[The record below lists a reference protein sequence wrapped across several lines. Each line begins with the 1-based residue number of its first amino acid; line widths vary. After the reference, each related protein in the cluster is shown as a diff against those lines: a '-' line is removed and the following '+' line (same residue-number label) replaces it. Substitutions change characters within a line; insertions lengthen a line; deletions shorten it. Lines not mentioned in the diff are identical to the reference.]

1 MTASD
6 LDVARALARSPLG
19 LLAWVLTA
27 LVPADLLG
35 PNSRALVIRALVDF
49 SRAVQGA
56 LAAKVAPAERAAF
69 EGFEVRARG
78 AFTALG
84 EDPRALSDETLPA
97 PTATIDGPTVARV
110 IFAFAHELEQR
121 GIGGAAL
128 LPSTLDKALCDRLAT
143 RASAIEPPSPD
154 AKTGKAPR
162 KPKRSA

>member
-1 MTASD
+1 MTAPD

-27 LVPADLLG
+27 LAPADLLG
-35 PNSRALVIRALVDF
+35 PQSRALVIRAIVDV
-49 SRAVQGA
+49 SRAVQAA
-56 LAAKVAPAERAAF
+56 LTAKVAPAERVAF
-69 EGFEVRARG
+69 EGLERRARG

-84 EDPRALSDETLPA
+84 EDPRALSDETLPP

-128 LPSTLDKALCDRLAT
+128 LPSTFDKALCDRLAT
-143 RASAIEPPSPD
+143 RASAVELPSPEKPPPK
-154 AKTGKAPR
+154 AKRR
-162 KPKRSA
+162 K